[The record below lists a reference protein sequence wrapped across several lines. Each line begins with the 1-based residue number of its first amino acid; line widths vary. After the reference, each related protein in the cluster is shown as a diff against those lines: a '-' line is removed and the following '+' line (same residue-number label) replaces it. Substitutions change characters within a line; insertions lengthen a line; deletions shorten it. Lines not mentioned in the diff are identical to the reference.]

1 MKLQMPDIVGRIER
15 RLLIN
20 FRADPTVVESILPAP
35 FSPQIVDGASIVG
48 ICIIRLAGARTAGL
62 PARIGITAEH
72 VAHRI
77 AVNLPEGHGSSSGV
91 FIPRRD
97 TSSPLVSAVGSR
109 FFSGGLQRAHCLVT
123 EMAGHYRAELTSRDH
138 RTDVLVD
145 GELTDRL
152 PASSIFADLSESSA
166 FFQNGSLGY
175 SAGSSPGRFDGV
187 VLQTDRWEVRPLAVT
202 AVRSSFFDDRTLFPA
217 GSVEFDHA
225 LVMTDI
231 ESRWTVLPP
240 LIEQSSE
247 LVAVA

>member
-1 MKLQMPDIVGRIER
+1 MKLQMPDLVGRIER

-20 FRADPTVVESILPAP
+20 FRADPTVVQSILPAP
-35 FSPQIVDGASIVG
+35 FRPQVVDGASIVG
-48 ICIIRLAGARTAGL
+48 ICIIRLGGARAAGM

-77 AVNLPEGHGSSSGV
+77 AVNLPEGHNASGV

-97 TSSPLVSAVGSR
+97 TSSPMVSFVGSR
-109 FFSGGLQRAHCLVT
+109 FFSGGLYRARCLVA
-123 EMAGHYRAELTSRDH
+123 EAGGRYQAELTSQDH
-138 RTDVLVD
+138 RTDVFVD

-152 PASSIFADLSESSA
+152 PATSAFADLSESSA
-166 FFQNGSLGY
+166 FFQNGSMGY
-175 SAGSSPGRFDGV
+175 STGATAGRFDGV
-187 VLQTDRWEVRPLAVT
+187 LLQTDRWDVRPLAIRT
-202 AVRSSFFDDRTLFPA
+202 VRSSFFEDRTLFPT

-240 LIEQSSE
+240 LVDQNGPVI
-247 LVAVA
+247 AAA

>member
-1 MKLQMPDIVGRIER
+1 MKLQVPDLVGRIER

-35 FSPQIVDGASIVG
+35 FSPQVVDGASIVG
-48 ICIIRLAGARTAGL
+48 ICIIRLAGARAAGL

-91 FIPRRD
+91 FVPRRD
-97 TSSPLVSAVGSR
+97 TSSPLVSVVGSR
-109 FFSGGLQRAHCLVT
+109 FFSGGLHRAQCRVT
-123 EMAGHYRAELTSRDH
+123 EAGGHYHAALTSRDH

-152 PASSIFADLSESSA
+152 PETSIFANLSESSA
-166 FFQNGSLGY
+166 FFQNGSVGY
-175 SAGSSPGRFDGV
+175 STGAMAGRFDGV
-187 VLQTDRWEVRPLAVT
+187 LLQTDRWEVRPLAVT
-202 AVRSSFFDDRTLFPA
+202 AVRSSFFADRTLFPA
-217 GSVEFDHA
+217 SSVEFDHA

-231 ESRWTVLPP
+231 ESRWTMLPP
-240 LIEQSSE
+240 LVAPSSE
-247 LVAVA
+247 VIAAA